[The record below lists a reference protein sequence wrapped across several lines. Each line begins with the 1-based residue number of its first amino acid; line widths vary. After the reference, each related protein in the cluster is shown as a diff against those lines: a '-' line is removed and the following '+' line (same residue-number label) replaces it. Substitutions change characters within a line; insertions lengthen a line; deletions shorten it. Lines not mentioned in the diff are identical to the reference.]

1 MRRGIVRE
9 QPTRKENETEDDVT
23 DFGMTTEQ
31 LLNID
36 LREAGKNL

>member
-1 MRRGIVRE
+1 MRRGIVRK
-9 QPTRKENETEDDVT
+9 QPTRNENEIEDDVT

>member
-1 MRRGIVRE
+1 MRRGIVRK
-9 QPTRKENETEDDVT
+9 QLTRKENEIEDDVT

>member
-9 QPTRKENETEDDVT
+9 KPTRKVNEIEDDVT

-31 LLNID
+31 FLNID